1 MVTRMRS
8 KSFYKLVS
16 WALFFLHYSS
26 NRSTCVW
33 FCVGFFA
40 FFGRPGDVDGLTGSD
55 HLVQHVVIVTPASGR
70 SPEHSLSTVAEA
82 AYSALSVSSTPLK
95 VSKPSAKQ
103 STSRPATSTTSQEAL
118 SGSLHFVSRV
128 ILSGRPN

>member
-1 MVTRMRS
+1 MGIVVSSLFLKPLHLRLVLRWL
-8 KSFYKLVS
+8 FYI
-16 WALFFLHYSS
+16 
-26 NRSTCVW
+26 
-33 FCVGFFA
+33 
-40 FFGRPGDVDGLTGSD
+40 FGRPGDVDGLTGSD

-118 SGSLHFVSRV
+118 SQDHCISSAEPSSLVDR
-128 ILSGRPN
+128 INEMEE

>member
-1 MVTRMRS
+1 MGIVVSSLFLKPLHLRLVLRWL
-8 KSFYKLVS
+8 FYI
-16 WALFFLHYSS
+16 
-26 NRSTCVW
+26 
-33 FCVGFFA
+33 
-40 FFGRPGDVDGLTGSD
+40 FGRPGDVDGLTGSD
-55 HLVQHVVIVTPASGR
+55 HLVQHGVTPASGR